1 MKMIDRIC
9 ILLVFLLSGC
19 SVSETG
25 IISFREDNVDY
36 RVEFFSPR
44 IVRILSY
51 PSGDTLV
58 TKRLVVDT
66 SLPRYT
72 GYTVKDNSS
81 EYRFVTPELI
91 ILFDKKEK
99 AFEFREVGTDRL
111 LLREKNNGEA
121 RTFRRDTV
129 AEEPCLH
136 VTQRFVP
143 TEKEGLYGLGQ
154 YQTGV
159 MNYRGDTALLLQA
172 NMDIVNP
179 FLISTNRYG
188 ILWDNYSETRF
199 RDNEQGYSFDSEVG
213 DASDYYFVYGE
224 NMDEV
229 IAGYRTLTGRV
240 PMFGK
245 WVFGF
250 WQSKERYRSFSEL
263 ENVVKRYREDSI
275 PLDNIVQDWEYWGDK
290 THWNGLMFDTL
301 NFSRPKETIARL
313 QNDYHVHFTLSVWP
327 GFGKETSVYRDLDS
341 IHALFDEPT
350 WAGYKVFD
358 AYNPYA
364 REIFWNHLKRGL
376 YDQGVD
382 GWWMDATEPSFRDG
396 FTQLKQAEKTKS
408 AGNTYIGSFH
418 RYLNVYSLE
427 LLLRYKL
434 LPYIY
439 SVSRQVTERHGSV
452 MKGLCM
458 DFVSDTSTYDIA
470 GAYLFGP
477 SLLVSPV
484 VTPGAREK
492 STYLPGHSGTYW
504 YDFYSGEAYRG
515 GRMQKTSSP
524 LDVIPLFVRGG
535 SILPMT
541 DVKQYVSECPDLK
554 VELRIYTGADASFEW
569 YDDEGDSYRYENGEF
584 AICPVL
590 WDESDKSVTLGDRIG
605 KYRNMTENQR
615 VIVKV
620 YFPEQSTPIE
630 REIFYTGEKIKIDFK

>member
-290 THWNGLMFDTL
+290 AHWNGLMFDTL

-364 REIFWNHLKRGL
+364 REIFWNHLK
-376 YDQGVD
+376 
-382 GWWMDATEPSFRDG
+382 
-396 FTQLKQAEKTKS
+396 
-408 AGNTYIGSFH
+408 
-418 RYLNVYSLE
+418 
-427 LLLRYKL
+427 
-434 LPYIY
+434 
-439 SVSRQVTERHGSV
+439 
-452 MKGLCM
+452 
-458 DFVSDTSTYDIA
+458 
-470 GAYLFGP
+470 
-477 SLLVSPV
+477 
-484 VTPGAREK
+484 
-492 STYLPGHSGTYW
+492 
-504 YDFYSGEAYRG
+504 
-515 GRMQKTSSP
+515 
-524 LDVIPLFVRGG
+524 
-535 SILPMT
+535 
-541 DVKQYVSECPDLK
+541 
-554 VELRIYTGADASFEW
+554 
-569 YDDEGDSYRYENGEF
+569 
-584 AICPVL
+584 
-590 WDESDKSVTLGDRIG
+590 
-605 KYRNMTENQR
+605 
-615 VIVKV
+615 
-620 YFPEQSTPIE
+620 
-630 REIFYTGEKIKIDFK
+630 